1 MVSRRHR
8 DRAGQAMTT
17 ATGGGNPLVSA
28 RRPIRRAYMAALV
41 AVLLV
46 YETDIFVSGI
56 GTAGAGR
63 RLTVAVLSAAGAAA
77 LGWARATGAR
87 DPRAALVAYLGDL
100 ASGPRRN
107 ARQLPALAG
116 RETAARYGQA
126 AVAHARARAPGV

>member
-1 MVSRRHR
+1 
-8 DRAGQAMTT
+8 
-17 ATGGGNPLVSA
+17 
-28 RRPIRRAYMAALV
+28 MAALV
-41 AVLLV
+41 AVLLA

-107 ARQLPALAG
+107 ARQLRALAG